1 MMHTHGSIKRLVVV
15 VGLLT
20 ALVTILQSAAP
31 CHGSPVMLDKL
42 FGFAAYQP
50 TYAGGGYGGNQYGY
64 YGGGG
69 GGGGGGASHGA
80 TGTGF
85 GGGYHHRA
93 SPPAAT
99 SSHKRQAKGRD
110 YKDICRVV
118 NPAPYALPGR
128 APYPAAPFCPY

>member
-1 MMHTHGSIKRLVVV
+1 MNTVSSVRRLVVMAMLV
-15 VGLLT
+15 VLVALLHCPT
-20 ALVTILQSAAP
+20 P
-31 CHGSPVMLDKL
+31 CQTSPVMLDKL

-50 TYAGGGYGGNQYGY
+50 TYSGGGYGGNQYGY

-69 GGGGGGASHGA
+69 GGGSSS

-85 GGGYHHRA
+85 GGHHRA
-93 SPPAAT
+93 TAT
-99 SSHKRQAKGRD
+99 SGHKRQAKGRD

>member
-1 MMHTHGSIKRLVVV
+1 MYTAVTSIGRLVALA
-15 VGLLT
+15 LLAVLL
-20 ALVTILQSAAP
+20 ALLQCSAP
-31 CHGSPVMLDKL
+31 CQASPVMLDKL

-50 TYAGGGYGGNQYGY
+50 TYSGGGYGGNQYGY

-69 GGGGGGASHGA
+69 GSAS
-80 TGTGF
+80 GTGY
-85 GGGYHHRA
+85 GSHHRPTA
-93 SPPAAT
+93 SSAT
-99 SSHKRQAKGRD
+99 SHKRQAKGRD

>member
-1 MMHTHGSIKRLVVV
+1 MYTAVTSIRRLVA
-15 VGLLT
+15 T
-20 ALVTILQSAAP
+20 ALLVLLIALLHCPAP
-31 CHGSPVMLDKL
+31 CQSSPVMLDKL

-50 TYAGGGYGGNQYGY
+50 TYSGGGYGGNQYGY

-69 GGGGGGASHGA
+69 GSA
-80 TGTGF
+80 TGTGY
-85 GGGYHHRA
+85 GSHHRA
-93 SPPAAT
+93 TASAG
-99 SSHKRQAKGRD
+99 HKRQAKGRD

>member
-1 MMHTHGSIKRLVVV
+1 MYTLRRLVTMALA
-15 VGLLT
+15 LLV
-20 ALVTILQSAAP
+20 AILQCFP
-31 CHGSPVMLDKL
+31 CGGSPVMLDKL

-50 TYAGGGYGGNQYGY
+50 TYSGGGYGSNQYGY

-69 GGGGGGASHGA
+69 GGGYGGHQHA
-80 TGTGF
+80 
-85 GGGYHHRA
+85 
-93 SPPAAT
+93 PT

>member
-1 MMHTHGSIKRLVVV
+1 MRTVTSSLRRLAALA
-15 VGLLT
+15 LLAT
-20 ALVTILQSAAP
+20 LLVLLQCPAP
-31 CHGSPVMLDKL
+31 CQASPVMLDKL

-50 TYAGGGYGGNQYGY
+50 TYSGGGYGGNQYGY

-69 GGGGGGASHGA
+69 GGGGS
-80 TGTGF
+80 GTVGHN
-85 GGGYHHRA
+85 GYHRA
-93 SPPAAT
+93 TA
-99 SSHKRQAKGRD
+99 SSGHKRQAKGRD

>member
-1 MMHTHGSIKRLVVV
+1 MLYLGSIWRLVTMVT
-15 VGLLT
+15 L
-20 ALVTILQSAAP
+20 ALVLALFQCPAP
-31 CHGSPVMLDKL
+31 CLGSPVMLDKL

-50 TYAGGGYGGNQYGY
+50 TYSGGGYGGNQYAY

-69 GGGGGGASHGA
+69 GSGNGA
-80 TGTGF
+80 GF
-85 GGGYHHRA
+85 SGHHRA
-93 SPPAAT
+93 TT
-99 SSHKRQAKGRD
+99 SSGHKRQAKGRD